1 MKKIIVFSLR
11 QRERERETKME
22 RQRERERER
31 ETERDIPKLTT
42 FEYFKCRQLLLLKN

>member
-1 MKKIIVFSLR
+1 MRKIIVISFR

-31 ETERDIPKLTT
+31 QKETFPILTT
-42 FEYFKCRQLLLLKN
+42 FEYFKCRQLLLLNN